1 MHLNFHPLINFLS
14 SLCYYLPET
23 ILFES
28 YLYIEPRLEL
38 FSLRL
43 VFQKFLFG
51 YKLQVLTGDSHSC
64 LLESGLD
71 SELKCQWQPERGEMI
86 RFLSHDIY
94 TEKIAKYVGLV
105 SD

>member
-1 MHLNFHPLINFLS
+1 M
-14 SLCYYLPET
+14 
-23 ILFES
+23 
-28 YLYIEPRLEL
+28 

-64 LLESGLD
+64 LLESGLN
-71 SELKCQWQPERGEMI
+71 SELKWQPERGEMI

-105 SD
+105 LSK